1 MDGPVQGGDDLP
13 AQSES
18 LTNEAQLGDHAHARI
33 YRARDQHGD
42 LAKKGPNDAL
52 GHDAENHDEYTDVLH
67 VHECHEVLVI
77 HGNVPKD
84 DHILYV
90 HDDRRCDEAFNDVQR
105 GDGFHDAN
113 RDDHNVCLH
122 GGHKHTGACDDVQ
135 EGVQGDDLR
144 EAEKCNGVHK
154 KPLVN
159 QNQGVRAKGSALYD
173 TVHHGHQHDES
184 LQDVILKNDFLY
196 GDEVLQNDHNRHHVT
211 QQYDQSDVVQLSNL
225 QELL

>member
-1 MDGPVQGGDDLP
+1 M
-13 AQSES
+13 
-18 LTNEAQLGDHAHARI
+18 
-33 YRARDQHGD
+33 
-42 LAKKGPNDAL
+42 
-52 GHDAENHDEYTDVLH
+52 
-67 VHECHEVLVI
+67 I

-90 HDDRRCDEAFNDVQR
+90 HDDQRCDEAFNDVQW

-113 RDDHNVCLH
+113 RDDHNAYLH

-159 QNQGVRAKGSALYD
+159 QD
-173 TVHHGHQHDES
+173 
-184 LQDVILKNDFLY
+184 
-196 GDEVLQNDHNRHHVT
+196 
-211 QQYDQSDVVQLSNL
+211 
-225 QELL
+225 